1 MDLGLAGTCIFS
13 WTDEWWVGGQK
24 VEGWYF
30 GLTGENRRPKP
41 ALKVTENYYRRR
53 PSELREEWPR
63 VSVVVCA
70 YQAEA
75 TIEECLRSLAKLEYP
90 AYEVLVVD
98 DGSTDA
104 TAEIARRFPVR
115 LLSRAR
121 RGLSGARNVGL
132 EHSKGKIVAY
142 IDADAQADP
151 DWLTYLALALGVPA
165 TAGAGGPN
173 PVPPDDPPV
182 AQCVAR
188 APGGPIHVLL
198 DDERAEHVPGCN
210 MAFWREHLVEIGG
223 FDPIYRAA
231 GDDVDACW
239 KLLDR
244 GYDIRFHPSALVWHR
259 RRDSVGA
266 FWHQQLGYGKA
277 EALVERNH
285 PDKFNNPGRRP
296 GGGWSTVRPP
306 CWQAGAASTAG
317 GLAPR
322 PSSDSI
328 AGRTTSTRSGHRT

>member
-1 MDLGLAGTCIFS
+1 VFLEEESAYRRYLAQLQVAAGDRPLVLTELGLDSGGGQDRQADSLDWQLRGAMDLGLAGTCIFS

-41 ALKVTENYYRRR
+41 ALKVTEDYYRRR

-75 TIEECLRSLAKLEYP
+75 TIEECLRSLAELEYP

-115 LLSRAR
+115 LLSRDR
-121 RGLSGARNVGL
+121 LGLSGARNVGL
-132 EHSKGKIVAY
+132 EHSEGEIVAY

-151 DWLTYLALALGVPA
+151 DWLTYLALALGVPG
-165 TAGAGGPN
+165 TSGAGGPN
-173 PVPPDDPPV
+173 PAPPDDPPV

-210 MAFWREHLVEIGG
+210 MAFG
-223 FDPIYRAA
+223 
-231 GDDVDACW
+231 
-239 KLLDR
+239 
-244 GYDIRFHPSALVWHR
+244 
-259 RRDSVGA
+259 
-266 FWHQQLGYGKA
+266 
-277 EALVERNH
+277 
-285 PDKFNNPGRRP
+285 
-296 GGGWSTVRPP
+296 
-306 CWQAGAASTAG
+306 ASTSW
-317 GLAPR
+317 R
-322 PSSDSI
+322 
-328 AGRTTSTRSGHRT
+328 